1 MQNAVDVKRIVTRL
15 ALFQL
20 SEGQTRSSNG
30 SHKALKYSGTP
41 LMRPPLGYKIV
52 VVKMRWS
59 HSRVIFK
66 KIKNKISLISTFEF
80 REYGRNNEVII

>member
-1 MQNAVDVKRIVTRL
+1 MRHEPAHNLLMDVVLEPLWNT
-15 ALFQL
+15 FD
-20 SEGQTRSSNG
+20 ST
-30 SHKALKYSGTP
+30 KAYSGTP